1 MRELFDE
8 LLILGSFVLILFKT
22 ALYLGGYILVETPI
36 SNYSLQFIENTLL
49 IFVLYTV
56 LVILFGVRFISRKMK
71 NYPKTNYYLKS
82 VGWISYAYLIGTVFY
97 LYNFET
103 LNHYEL
109 EKIWNKYWISEI
121 FIAISLVIAWI
132 RKHPRFLVE

>member
-22 ALYLGGYILVETPI
+22 ALYLGGYILIETPI

-49 IFVLYTV
+49 IFVLYTA

-71 NYPKTNYYLKS
+71 NYTKTSYYLKS
-82 VGWISYAYLIGTVFY
+82 IGWISYAYLIGTVFY
-97 LYNFET
+97 LYNFDT

-121 FIAISLVIAWI
+121 FITISLVIAWI